1 MPTCPDVLKI
11 LCVCSL
17 AALISMVFLSGSS
30 IGETSVEKH
39 AIIIVSSYGAPDAH
53 EVEKADDLY
62 GHLIEDG
69 YSPDNIDFLT
79 PYNIAGS
86 TGISHVDDVEA
97 SFDRIVDNSN
107 SKEVVIYVSDHSKRT
122 LSLGDVVFQFD
133 DGDIST
139 STIDSWIDDMVYN
152 DITIIVGGD
161 RSGLAGPELFETG
174 RVVMSS
180 MDYDEVVDE
189 DQFDIARSLNDPD
202 ADADGDGEVTFTEA
216 FDNEVTLLASSDQTP
231 RIWE

>member
-1 MPTCPDVLKI
+1 
-11 LCVCSL
+11 
-17 AALISMVFLSGSS
+17 MVFLSGSS
-30 IGETSVEKH
+30 IGEKSVEKH
-39 AIIIVSSYGAPDAH
+39 AIIIVSSYGDPDDH
-53 EVEKADDLY
+53 EIEKADDLY

-69 YSPDNIDFLT
+69 YSSDNIDFLT
-79 PYNIAGS
+79 PYDIAGS

-97 SFDRIVDNSN
+97 SFDRIIDDTS
-107 SKEVVIYVSDHSKRT
+107 SKEVVIYVSDHSKEN
-122 LSLGDVVFQFD
+122 LGEVVFQFD

-152 DITIIVGGD
+152 EITIIIGGD

-180 MDYDEVVDE
+180 MDYDEVVDK

-202 ADADGDGEVTFTEA
+202 ADADEDGEVTFTEA
-216 FDNEVTLLASSDQTP
+216 FDNEVTLLASSDQIP
-231 RIWE
+231 QIWE